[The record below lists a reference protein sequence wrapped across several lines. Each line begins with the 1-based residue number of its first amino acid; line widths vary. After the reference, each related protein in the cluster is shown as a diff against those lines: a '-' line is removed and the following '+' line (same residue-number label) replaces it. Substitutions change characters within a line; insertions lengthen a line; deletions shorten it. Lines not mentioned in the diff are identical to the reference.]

1 MADEIKKKGGGRT
14 SSLNLMKKII
24 LILSMLP
31 LFAHADPQTLTLD
44 EAIQSAVSN
53 SPQLDQQRGQSEL
66 SQWQH
71 TEALSGFLPSVAV
84 TGHYFFY
91 TQVPTLDANFGTLA
105 LPQAPS
111 ISPTLDGEVVFKLPI
126 FDGFKNID
134 QFHASNQLAHAAALE
149 VDYGTFS
156 LEQNVRLAYYSVVE
170 AELLAKV
177 ADEDVK
183 DLEDHRRLVNDE
195 LRAGVVKKVD
205 FLRVDTQL
213 SNAVSEKTNADDEI
227 EIRRQQL
234 AQLLGAEEETR
245 AINDTLPEPKDEI
258 NTAIQ
263 QARLGSRP
271 DIDALGLRAD
281 AENGT
286 HRADAKWWVP
296 TVSFLAA
303 GIGLRSDE
311 IKLTSY
317 ALGLSMSWNIFDG
330 LKSYARSKESL
341 ASEKIAMKSEE
352 LSQLQARTDVATYQ
366 RRYHYNL
373 QKYRARLDDVER
385 STESVRLAKSG
396 FKAGVQTSTDVLD
409 AEQDLFNARAAQ
421 IESQYGALDS
431 LIHFELAL
439 GRNVSP

>member
-1 MADEIKKKGGGRT
+1 
-14 SSLNLMKKII
+14 MKSKFI
-24 LILSMLP
+24 LLLLTLLP
-31 LFAHADPQTLTLD
+31 TLVHADTETLTLD
-44 EAIQSAVSN
+44 EAVQSAISN
-53 SPQLDQQRGQSEL
+53 SPGLDQQRGQSEL

-71 TEALSGFLPSVAV
+71 TEALSGFLPTFAV
-84 TGHYFFY
+84 TGHYFFDIQ
-91 TQVPTLDANFGTLA
+91 TPTIDANFGA
-105 LPQAPS
+105 LSINSAPPQ
-111 ISPTLDGEVVFKLPI
+111 SPTLDGEVVFKLPL

-134 QFHASNQLAHAAALE
+134 RYHSSNQLARAAELD

-156 LEQNVRLAYYSVVE
+156 LKERVRLAYYSVVE
-170 AELLAKV
+170 AELLDKV

-183 DLEDHRRLVNDE
+183 DLEDHRRLVNDR

-205 FLRVDTQL
+205 LLRVDTQL

-245 AINDTLPEPKDEI
+245 AITDTLPEPKDEI
-258 NTAIQ
+258 NVAIH

-271 DIDALGLRAD
+271 DIDALQLRAD
-281 AENGT
+281 AENGA
-286 HRADAKWWVP
+286 HRADAKWWIP
-296 TVSFLAA
+296 SVSFMAEA
-303 GIGLRSDE
+303 VGLRSDE

-330 LKSYARSKESL
+330 LKSYAISKESL
-341 ASEKIAMKSEE
+341 ASEKIAMRREE
-352 LSQLQARTDVATYQ
+352 LRQLQARTDVATYQ

-373 QKYRARLDDVER
+373 QKYRARLADVER
-385 STESVRLAKSG
+385 SSESVRLAKSG

-409 AEQDLFNARAAQ
+409 AEQDLFDARANQ
-421 IESQYGALDS
+421 IQSQYGALES

-439 GRNVSP
+439 GRNISP